1 MFRKTRREEDAEMR
15 GKLTPSITSSKIFFV
30 SIQRGRSVCYNKTEK
45 KCQKILEFSK
55 NRTVDLREGG
65 LVLSPSVLSGK
76 LSHGKFLSICCR
88 GSKETSND
96 CSFVHFYLK
105 KKSV

>member
-65 LVLSPSVLSGK
+65 LVLSPSVLSGQ
-76 LSHGKFLSICCR
+76 LSQGKFLTICGGRC
-88 GSKETSND
+88 GKKTGND
-96 CSFVHFYLK
+96 CSFVHFD
-105 KKSV
+105 